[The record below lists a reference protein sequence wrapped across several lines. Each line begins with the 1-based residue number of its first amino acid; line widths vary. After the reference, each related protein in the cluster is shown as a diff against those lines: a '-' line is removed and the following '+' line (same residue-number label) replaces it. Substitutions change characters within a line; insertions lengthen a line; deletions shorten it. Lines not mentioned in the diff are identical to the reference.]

1 MGVAVIPATGL
12 VGWKPISSKSPPK
25 KKDGSGHWHS
35 HKQVDNALASL
46 PSVAIYG
53 SKLPNGLQAERL

>member
-1 MGVAVIPATGL
+1 MDQGTG
-12 VGWKPISSKSPPK
+12 
-25 KKDGSGHWHS
+25 HS